1 MPGFLF
7 PLLFIRSLPN
17 LMQNLTLE
25 FEENAA
31 EFYIASLARG
41 ILEGIKSGALTAET
55 GIWSLGRPV
64 LRNAF
69 AITSISTELME
80 VLEGFDELDA
90 LAELGIDPRPTLQR
104 MIDALDRCQRS
115 TDNRETSLII
125 RAFSAP

>member
-1 MPGFLF
+1 
-7 PLLFIRSLPN
+7 
-17 LMQNLTLE
+17 MQNLKLE

-64 LRNAF
+64 FRN
-69 AITSISTELME
+69 TLMTLSISAALKA
-80 VLEGFDELDA
+80 VLESFDELDA
-90 LAELGIDPRPTLQR
+90 LTELGIDLQPTLQR

-115 TDNRETSLII
+115 INVDASLTI
-125 RAFSAP
+125 RAISP